1 MPASFD
7 RCVKHVKARGG
18 VTNPYAVCRGSMGS
32 DADIHKREQMKKKKK
47 KKGY

>member
-7 RCVKHVKARGG
+7 RCVKKVKAKGG

-32 DADIHKREQMKKKKK
+32 DEDIKRREMAKKKK

>member
-7 RCVKHVKARGG
+7 RCVKKVKAKGG

-32 DADIHKREQMKKKKK
+32 DEDIKRREMAKRKK